1 MNTLKLIYLL
11 VLTASLVTAGAQNI
25 TLIEENVPE
34 KLEEPQKGPNQKK
47 FLQGFIGYGLILGGS
62 EGKGGSIIY
71 GNSGGWHFGIRQKRK
86 ISNFYSLGYEI
97 SYNINTFSL
106 KQDSTK
112 LFPNSLLHEK
122 EHLRTNELGIGI
134 YNRFNFGKRGNY
146 VGNFIDLGFYGTWI
160 VGASHTYF
168 DKYTVANNANA
179 SNTTTTNR
187 GLIYISNFS
196 YGPQARIGFNR
207 FVLFANYRLSNL
219 FNGKITSYPE
229 LPRLITGIQIGL
241 HS

>member
-11 VLTASLVTAGAQNI
+11 VLTANLITASAQNI

-34 KLEEPQKGPNQKK
+34 KIEEPEKGPNQKK
-47 FLQGFIGYGLILGGS
+47 FLQGFIGFGLVLGNT
-62 EGKGGSIIY
+62 EGEGGKIKY
-71 GNSGGWHFGIRQKRK
+71 GNSSGWHFGIRQKRK

-97 SYNINTFSL
+97 FYNIITFSL

-112 LFPNSLLHEK
+112 LFPNSILHEK

-146 VGNFIDLGFYGTWI
+146 IGNFIDLGFYGTW
-160 VGASHTYF
+160 VVDASHSYF
-168 DKYTVANNANA
+168 DKFTVVNNANA
-179 SNTTTTNR
+179 SNTTTINR
-187 GLIYISNFS
+187 GLIYISNFN
-196 YGPQARIGFNR
+196 YGPQVRIGFNR

-229 LPRLITGIQIGL
+229 LPRFLVGLQIGL